1 MSPVEARWGRAR
13 AAARLGQLEEALTLG
28 EALAAEDPTQHDYY
42 FGFLG
47 VVAAQLGDRARA
59 REILNQL
66 AADFRPYTL
75 GEPQFQAGRIAAVL
89 GDFERATELLASAQ
103 RQAYPYDMEFHR
115 DHTMARLHGLPILRE
130 LDARRE

>member
-1 MSPVEARWGRAR
+1 MSW
-13 AAARLGQLEEALTLG
+13 LG
-28 EALAAEDPTQHDYY
+28 EGLAAEDPTQHDYY

-47 VVAAQLGDRARA
+47 VVAAQLGDRAHA
-59 REILNQL
+59 QEILNQL
-66 AADFRPYTL
+66 AADIRPYTL

-103 RQAYPYDMEFHR
+103 RQAYPYDMGFHR
-115 DHTMARLHGLPILRE
+115 DHTMARLRGLPILHE